1 MGMESV
7 FRLSVILGLVNNL
20 SGPMSQAASSTNG
33 VINNMQKGFGSIAN
47 FGAGVT
53 ALGVGI
59 TSAALGTVK
68 STFETKNAL
77 AELKSLG
84 VKDLKAVEDAA
95 KSFSDTWAGTS
106 KSDFISA
113 SYDIKSGISTLSD
126 EGVAQYTEMAGL
138 TAKATKATTAEMTSL
153 FATGYGIYKDYYG
166 SLSDMEFGEMFSAGI
181 SESVRAYKTS
191 GSQMAASISTLGA
204 TATTANVPLEEQ
216 LSIMG
221 MLQATMSGSEAG
233 TKYKAFVNAAV
244 QAGDKLKLK
253 FTDSNNQ
260 LLSMPEILAKLKG
273 KYGDTIDAME
283 KKQIKE
289 AFGTDE
295 AVAVIDLLYGK
306 TDTLQ
311 SNILSMYDKMGQGR
325 DVAQGM
331 AEAIN
336 STESQKY
343 EVLKQQIHNVS
354 EELGQSLL
362 PTVNQYLGKAKT
374 MISNASDWI
383 QNNQKLVST
392 FMNFILILGI
402 VLTVV
407 GGTITAFGYL
417 GGKIT
422 ALFGAVGKLWTG
434 LKKIPNAIRAV
445 KSGFETMRIYGM
457 LATDKISAG
466 FGKLRSAGNTAI
478 TAVKNISSSVLSFA
492 KNAVISGVT
501 AAKNFVISLA
511 SMAKQ
516 AIITAVTALP
526 GLIAGVWSF
535 TAALLANPITWIVVG
550 VVALIAALILLW
562 KNWDKVSNF
571 IQSVWTACVTTVGAK
586 FQNLKTKFI
595 TIMNGIKNGIKTG
608 ITAIVNFF
616 KQLPGKIVAG
626 IHSLPAKVKKVFSN
640 MLNGAK
646 NIIKGAFVWF
656 RNSGS
661 KIMSTFTEGI
671 KSAIS
676 KPVNAVKGGLS
687 KIRKMLPFSDAKEGP
702 LSTLT
707 LSGRRVFET
716 INTGMQKTS
725 ELPAKTTKKSLS
737 KVKTEIGSSLADS
750 MNKKKVKKLKERQ
763 EYEGYSKNR
772 LNRSESN
779 GSSMIIQNLKIE
791 PNMKDMK
798 DFPLLMGLIEELKDS
813 KNQKNEPEP
822 MPV

>member
-1 MGMESV
+1 MESV

-20 SGPMSQAASSTNG
+20 SGPMSGVASSTNG
-33 VINNMQKGFGSIAN
+33 VINNMQKGFTSMTN

-68 STFETKNAL
+68 STFETKDAL

-95 KSFSDTWAGTS
+95 KSFSDTWAGTT
-106 KSDFISA
+106 KADFISA
-113 SYDIKSGISTLSD
+113 SYDIKSGISSLSD
-126 EGVAQYTEMAGL
+126 EGVAKYTEMAGL

-166 SLSDMEFGEMFSAGI
+166 ELSDMDFGEMFSAGI

-191 GSQMAASISTLGA
+191 GSQMAGAISTLGA

-253 FTDSNNQ
+253 FTDTNNQ

-336 STESQKY
+336 STESQKF
-343 EVLKQQIHNVS
+343 EVLKQQVHNVS

-362 PTVNQYLGKAKT
+362 PTVNKYLGKAKN
-374 MISNASDWI
+374 MISTAADWI
-383 QNNQKLVST
+383 QENQQLVAT
-392 FMNFILILGI
+392 FMNFILKLGI
-402 VLTVV
+402 VLSLV
-407 GGTITAFGYL
+407 GAGISIFGFL

-422 ALFGAVGKLWTG
+422 SLFGTIGKFVDG
-434 LKKIPNAIRAV
+434 LKKIPKAIQAV

-457 LATDKISAG
+457 LATDKIALG
-466 FGKLRSAGNTAI
+466 FNKLRSGGSIAI
-478 TAVKNISSSVLSFA
+478 TAVKNVGSSVLSFA
-492 KNAVISGVT
+492 KNAAISGV
-501 AAKNFVISLA
+501 AAVKNFVLSLA
-511 SMAKQ
+511 GMAKQ

-550 VVALIAALILLW
+550 IVALIAALILLW
-562 KNWDKVSNF
+562 QNWDTVSNF
-571 IQSVWTACVTTVGAK
+571 IQSVWTACVTTVGTA
-586 FQNLKTKFI
+586 FQNLKVRFI
-595 TIMNGIKNGIKTG
+595 SIMNGIKNGIKSG
-608 ITAIVNFF
+608 ITAVVTFF
-616 KQLPGKIVAG
+616 KQLPSKIIAG
-626 IHSLPAKVKKVFSN
+626 IRSLPNKVKGLFTKTI
-640 MLNGAK
+640 NGAK
-646 NIIKGAFVWF
+646 GIITGALSWF

-661 KIMSTFTEGI
+661 KIMSTFTNGI

-676 KPVNAVKGGLS
+676 LPVNAVKGGLA

-707 LSGRRVFET
+707 LSGKRVFET
-716 INTGMQKTS
+716 INTGMQKTVG
-725 ELPAKTTKKSLS
+725 LPAKTTKKGLS
-737 KVKTEIGSSLADS
+737 KVKNEIGSTLADTL
-750 MNKKKVKKLKERQ
+750 NKRKKGKVKRSQDDSTTYQGSAKKEKV
-763 EYEGYSKNR
+763 YSS
-772 LNRSESN
+772 LV
-779 GSSMIIQNLKIE
+779 IQNLKIE
-791 PNMKDMK
+791 ANIKDIK
-798 DFPLLMGLIEELKDS
+798 DLPLLFGLIEELKDS
-813 KNQKNEPEP
+813 KNRGKEEK
-822 MPV
+822 VVVE